1 VNPRRVLKHAPE
13 RFFKS
18 NAEYGELR
26 RWEEAR
32 QQTPNGLELLY
43 PLPPLD
49 ADALRRLAE
58 SAPAFNSLTMLPLL

>member
-1 VNPRRVLKHAPE
+1 MRLSF
-13 RFFKS
+13 FFKS
-18 NAEYGELR
+18 NAESGELR

-32 QQTPNGLELLY
+32 QQTPDGLEVLY

-58 SAPAFNSLTMLPLL
+58 SATRLEQLDDASSSLEES